1 MPKMNFLNLT
11 KKELDKNIYHIMSE
25 DYVFSLF
32 TDRENVLSQVHN
44 WKDKFENFQ
53 LKLGGMIDNEKFD
66 YGFKNDLV
74 GQCWTRHSLSEAMW
88 GIYANDPKK
97 RYLRIRSTPR
107 KLLTS
112 LVDAHPD
119 MPDDNCFVGGVEY
132 KTEKGLKTYLE
143 NNGNLDVSPIR
154 FAQSLLLKRRAFR
167 HESEIR
173 LIYFGDAKKYDAKG
187 LYRYKVDPHQMITQ
201 IFADPNRDRRNWK
214 ADRDAIKVATGF
226 KGEIKRSKI
235 YDPPEWDLPVYKSGG

>member
-112 LVDAHPD
+112 LVDAHPE
-119 MPDDNCFVGGVEY
+119 MPDDLAPNFY
-132 KTEKGLKTYLE
+132 
-143 NNGNLDVSPIR
+143 P
-154 FAQSLLLKRRAFR
+154 SLSSLR
-167 HESEIR
+167 R
-173 LIYFGDAKKYDAKG
+173 LIVPFWAGCAKAMG
-187 LYRYKVDPHQMITQ
+187 
-201 IFADPNRDRRNWK
+201 A
-214 ADRDAIKVATGF
+214 
-226 KGEIKRSKI
+226 
-235 YDPPEWDLPVYKSGG
+235 